1 MSASSILAANRRQAL
16 QMTLWQALSALALA
30 VMCCV
35 LWGAKSGWS
44 VLTGGGIGIVST
56 GYMAFALLRQRVDA
70 SAAQVALSFFV
81 GWVIKILLTIGLL
94 WLAFRSQV
102 MAPLSLIAG
111 FGVTLFAFWLAAV
124 RRHD

>member
-1 MSASSILAANRRQAL
+1 
-16 QMTLWQALSALALA
+16 MTLWQALSALALA

-56 GYMAFALLRQRVDA
+56 GYMAFALLRQRADA